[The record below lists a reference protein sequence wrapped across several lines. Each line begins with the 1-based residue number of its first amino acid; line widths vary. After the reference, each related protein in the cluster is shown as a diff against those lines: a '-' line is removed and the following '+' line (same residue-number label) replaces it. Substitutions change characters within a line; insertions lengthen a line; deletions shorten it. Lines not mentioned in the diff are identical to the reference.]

1 MPVKPILFAFL
12 IGLAGGGSASLI
24 STPEG
29 VTFTEPAPHVA
40 RALSPAAAARF
51 APLDASHFEYVHILF
66 RGSCTDTDG
75 GVLCAPATHVRY
87 IVPSTRGGKAYQN
100 EHMSLTRSETVA
112 GIVGLTQ
119 AVVFPAALAQC
130 PDLTDAEAFPAL
142 DLAHVDYVGVEGD
155 KAVAQLRVPSLL
167 EGLEPLACNVK
178 IGASKAALDQVH
190 QMKAT
195 YLVPAIK
202 TETGL
207 R

>member
-1 MPVKPILFAFL
+1 MPAKPILLAFL
-12 IGLAGGGSASLI
+12 LGTLGGGTATLVA
-24 STPEG
+24 TPEG
-29 VTFTEPAPHVA
+29 VTFQEPAPHVA

-51 APLDASHFEYVHILF
+51 EPLSADHFEYVHILF

-87 IVPSTRGGKAYQN
+87 SVPSVKGGAPYRN
-100 EHMSLTRSETVA
+100 EHLSLTRSETVE

-119 AVVFPAALAQC
+119 AVIFPAALIKC
-130 PDLTDAEAFPAL
+130 PELADAEAYPEL
-142 DLAHVDYVGVEGD
+142 DLAYVDYVGVEGTQ
-155 KAVAQLRVPSLL
+155 AVAHLRVPSLL
-167 EGLEPLACNVK
+167 DGLDPLPCPVK

-190 QMKAT
+190 AMKAT